1 MPETMPTRD
10 TAPTSPKGL
19 VARVELARWALLW
32 ERFWPECAIA
42 LAVLGI
48 FLVAALFD
56 LPSLVPGWLHAAGLT
71 ILAALLAVALWQA
84 FRALRVP
91 DATAAR
97 RRIEAASGLT
107 HRPLAAIADRLVG
120 GADDPVAT
128 ALWDAHRRR
137 MAEQARRLR

>member
-71 ILAALLAVALWQA
+71 ILAALLAGAPLSA
-84 FRALRVP
+84 FRSVRVP
-91 DATAAR
+91 HPPPAR
-97 RRIEAASGLT
+97 RRREEGSRLPR
-107 HRPLAAIADRLVG
+107 RPPAAIAPPPG
-120 GADDPVAT
+120 WG
-128 ALWDAHRRR
+128 
-137 MAEQARRLR
+137 

>member
-71 ILAALLAVALWQA
+71 ILAALLAGAASVAFPAVWGPGGPPA
-84 FRALRVP
+84 PGRP
-91 DATAAR
+91 
-97 RRIEAASGLT
+97 EAAGRPPPHPPAPNP
-107 HRPLAAIADRLVG
+107 HRPGGRGRAPHRAAV
-120 GADDPVAT
+120 
-128 ALWDAHRRR
+128 RR
-137 MAEQARRLR
+137 